1 MSPMERI
8 PLAYTFGN
16 HMHWVDMEWLW
27 GYHVMPGSVRD
38 MIRLCQEAGIKG
50 CVNFDGVG
58 YEKLASESPE
68 SFAELKE
75 AIQSGLI
82 EPVGCSYGQP
92 YGLFHGGESN
102 VRQRIY
108 GVRTCMRLFGVRPRT
123 FWEEEFDFFPQ
134 LPQMLTG
141 CGFTGASLYFQW
153 TWHTPEIPR
162 EDVPVIHWLGI
173 DGSSLP
179 TATRNRLNLHQWPED
194 MDILL
199 NELAENPP
207 EGRSLI
213 LQWLEL
219 MPSQDWM
226 CRSELILPK
235 LKELMADPR
244 FEIAPVTLGEY
255 LSTHPNAPVKQY
267 SMDEVWH
274 GMTLGKN
281 GDRMRETSR
290 KYEWAL
296 LKAESLAASLSLF
309 GRPYRQWD
317 VYPTW
322 ELEEGWRHLLMAQH
336 HDNCECEGLCGHVG
350 LSHYSTA
357 YEMGKN
363 VLQAQRKSLAAGST
377 GDVHE
382 NSYRS
387 DLGPFGWS
395 TEKVATVKP
404 SYPSHSDG
412 SPIRHREATLDQ
424 ASEAIRAIAPWFSNL
439 AVSWRGEGLKVE
451 TMPSSVYGMPCLS
464 MMLSCSYDK
473 PKPGLNDALQLT
485 VDVGS
490 PFRILADYPYSI
502 QEVHPTRSWPKK
514 YPSGD
519 WMTSPQWFETVER
532 PFTSLRLVDL
542 VGEDGRGLLV
552 LHNTCQQWFRDE
564 TGVRAVVSAYDPWDE
579 DYYVPG
585 MQRLT
590 IIPHEP
596 MSNADRWRLAY
607 DRLGLSTPKGQYPV
621 SSFSPVHVSS
631 PNVIATAFYR
641 EIEEFSGQ
649 GLEGYGGQGMGY
661 PFVLRL
667 VEFDGIESDVEI
679 TLPGPIAKAFKTNLL
694 GEIETALSAI
704 PGDQSKLSA
713 APDELEPFGIR
724 AESVRVSMRP
734 YEIATLYLD
743 LIPGRKVARDL
754 DAKREIW
761 ATVHRV

>member
-1 MSPMERI
+1 MSQMDRI

-38 MIRLCQEAGIKG
+38 MIRLCREAGIKG

-58 YEKLASESPE
+58 YEKLASEDPE
-68 SFAELKE
+68 AFAELKE

-134 LPQMLTG
+134 LPQMLSS

-162 EDVPVIHWLGI
+162 EDDPVIRWQGI

-179 TATRNRLNLHQWPED
+179 TATRSRLNLHQWPED

-199 NELAENPP
+199 DDLAKSPP
-207 EGRSLI
+207 AGRSLI

-219 MPSQDWM
+219 MPSKDWM

-244 FEIAPVTLGEY
+244 FEIEPMTLGQY
-255 LSTHPNAPVKQY
+255 LSGHEGAPTKSY

-281 GDRMRETSR
+281 GDRMREASR
-290 KYEWAL
+290 KYEWGL
-296 LKAESLAASLSLF
+296 LNAESLAACLSLF

-336 HDNCECEGLCGHVG
+336 HDNDECEGLCGHVG
-350 LSHYSTA
+350 LSHYATA
-357 YEMGKN
+357 FEMAKN
-363 VLQAQRKSLAAGST
+363 VLQAQRKSLLVSGRMGTSPDGPHSA
-377 GDVHE
+377 H
-382 NSYRS
+382 
-387 DLGPFGWS
+387 GPFGWRTDS
-395 TEKVATVKP
+395 AESKP
-404 SYPSHSDG
+404 AVG
-412 SPIRHREATLDQ
+412 SPVRHREVTADQ
-424 ASEAIRAIAPWFSNL
+424 VAEAIRGIAPWLPDL
-439 AVSWRGEGLKVE
+439 AVSWSTEGIKGASLA
-451 TMPSSVYGMPCLS
+451 TTRSGLPCIHLT
-464 MMLSCSYDK
+464 LTADYTK
-473 PKPGLNDALQLT
+473 PKPGLNDSLQ
-485 VDVGS
+485 VKVEPGV
-490 PFRILADYPYSI
+490 PFRILTDQPYSV

-514 YPSGD
+514 YPTGD

-532 PFTSLRLVDL
+532 PFTSLRFVDI
-542 VGEDGRGLLV
+542 VGEDGQGLLII
-552 LHNTCQQWFRDE
+552 HSTCQQWFRDE
-564 TGVRAVVSAYDPWDE
+564 DGVRAIVSAYDPWDE

-585 MQRLT
+585 IQDLA
-590 IIPHEP
+590 IVPHGP
-596 MSNADRWRLAY
+596 MSNAKRWALAH
-607 DRLGLSTPKGQYPV
+607 DRLGYATLTGQFPV
-621 SSFSPVHVSS
+621 SSFSPVSVDAQ
-631 PNVIATAFYR
+631 NVLPTAFYR
-641 EIEEFSGQ
+641 EIEEFSGR
-649 GLEGYGGQGMGY
+649 GLENYAGSGMEY

-667 VEFDGIESDVEI
+667 VEFDGIGGEI
-679 TLPGPIAKAFKTNLL
+679 EVTLPGPIAKAFKTNLL
-694 GEIETALSAI
+694 GEIETELQQQ
-704 PGDQSKLSA
+704 PGDMAKLSEK
-713 APDELEPFGIR
+713 PEELEPFGIR
-724 AESVRVSMRP
+724 AETVRFAMRP
-734 YEIATLYLD
+734 YEIATLYID
-743 LIPGRKVARDL
+743 IVPGRKVARDL